1 MSTHNQNQ
9 EKLTDRQKCL
19 LVELVRT
26 TDIQAAAKTASVARS
41 TVYRWLQ
48 DPVFAEELTRKRN
61 QTMNEALESVKTLT
75 GRAARELGALLDT
88 EDERLRRQICRDIL
102 AHSVKVR
109 ELEQIEQRLTRLEDK
124 VKNQTQGVRQ

>member
-1 MSTHNQNQ
+1 MSTHNQPD

-26 TDIQAAAKTASVARS
+26 PDIQAAAKTASVARS

-61 QTMNEALESVKTLT
+61 QTMNEALESVKNLT

-109 ELEQIEQRLTRLEDK
+109 ELEQIEQRLTRLEDNM
-124 VKNQTQGVRQ
+124 KNQTQGVRQ